1 MVRRAQDTG
10 GKDRRR
16 YQVVSTG
23 LGKRPARRPVPLEA
37 KLVLVA
43 KPQKTSAA
51 RFAEYSALALLL
63 PVSTFVG
70 YAIGY
75 YLDKAFGTRWLQIVF
90 LILGSAAGFVQLI
103 RTIMRD
109 SNEDDAG

>member
-1 MVRRAQDTG
+1 MARKQTAAA
-10 GKDRRR
+10 R
-16 YQVVSTG
+16 YALYTG
-23 LGKRPARRPVPLEA
+23 LA
-37 KLVLVA
+37 
-43 KPQKTSAA
+43 
-51 RFAEYSALALLL
+51 FLL
-63 PVSTFVG
+63 PASTFVG
-70 YAIGY
+70 YGIGY